1 MNSLKAKLT
10 TIVLVLVL
18 ALSGASYGFLIGRS
32 QQLDTSRASEQI
44 QQASEQIRTS
54 GAVLN
59 KGTELIKR
67 LLVK

>member
-1 MNSLKAKLT
+1 MNSLKARLT
-10 TIVLVLVL
+10 TLVLVLVL

-32 QQLDTSRASEQI
+32 HQLDTSKASEQI
-44 QQASEQIRTS
+44 HQASEQIRTS

-59 KGTELIKR
+59 KGAELVKR